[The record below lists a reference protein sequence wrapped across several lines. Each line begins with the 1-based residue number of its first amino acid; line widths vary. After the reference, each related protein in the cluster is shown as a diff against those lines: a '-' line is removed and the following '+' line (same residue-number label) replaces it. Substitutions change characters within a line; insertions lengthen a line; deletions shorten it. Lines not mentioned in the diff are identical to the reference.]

1 MSKIDTDVVV
11 SAATAGDRAAFAH
24 LFARYRRDVMA
35 HAYRILGSREDAED
49 LTQETFL
56 RSWDKRETFKGQ
68 STYRTWLYQIATNAC
83 FTALKRRRH
92 ARPFDSDRLLEAIET
107 RDASPEDA
115 VVSNET
121 VELAL
126 HVVIGRMPPKQR
138 TVLILRDLLGWS
150 AKDVADLL
158 DCSVA
163 SANSALQRARA
174 TLKSQLSHPRN
185 EWAPSLDRRRQNRA
199 LLEHYLEIAA

>member
-1 MSKIDTDVVV
+1 MTTIDTDVVV
-11 SAATAGDRAAFAH
+11 SAATAGDRVAFAR
-24 LFARYRRDVMA
+24 LFARYRREVMA

-56 RSWDKRETFKGQ
+56 RSWDKRETFRGQ

-83 FTALKRRRH
+83 LTALKRRRH
-92 ARPFDSDRLLEAIET
+92 ARLYDSDGLLEAIET
-107 RDASPEDA
+107 RDASPEEA

-126 HVVIGRMPPKQR
+126 HVVIERMPPKQR

-150 AKDVADLL
+150 ARDVADLL

-174 TLKSQLSHPRN
+174 TLKDQLSSPRI
-185 EWAPSLDRRRQNRA
+185 EWARALDRQQRNRA
-199 LLEHYLEIAA
+199 LVEHYLEIAA